1 MAAWGEKRQPW
12 RPISEDRDAADAAQD
27 VERLRKARDI
37 AAEIR
42 QAGYGSADAAGMSD
56 VTWAGFAR
64 DAGRRVPSVRTRAVV
79 VELLAWT
86 DKVAEVRAR
95 CEG

>member
-27 VERLRKARDI
+27 VARDI